1 MTRVVVFSR
10 PSTYISSTVGLN
22 ECSSLG
28 QFIFSLS
35 LCPFPRFQILVN
47 LHEFLRENRKQMV
60 LQSHLGPSFTVD
72 SVEFKL
78 LSSMTYEYAKQ
89 MTALCP
95 YMTSAEPRAKEL
107 FQKSFDLYWNHF
119 PAFQQIHDTGMRVL
133 DGKNPVS
140 FKTFVRGQLQRSFIN
155 LMRKKT

>member
-1 MTRVVVFSR
+1 MNALKM
-10 PSTYISSTVGLN
+10 PSKFVLPS
-22 ECSSLG
+22 
-28 QFIFSLS
+28 
-35 LCPFPRFQILVN
+35 PFPRFQIIVN

-95 YMTSAEPRAKEL
+95 YMTSAEPSAKEL
-107 FQKSFDLYWNHF
+107 FLKSFELYWNHF
-119 PAFQQIHDTGMRVL
+119 SAFQEIHDNGLRVL

-155 LMRKKT
+155 LMRKKTK